1 MKKQIQSEESPWWR
15 NLSPDSTKKLLV
27 VVDLLLAKIE
37 INGINR
43 LLSMKVPKSEFE
55 DNGISD
61 FDEVII
67 MANRLSAGGTLFK
80 VANMDFTTR
89 LLFHKNEEPKDNL
102 VFSIVNSNVED
113 ELGKIKNELAQTQ
126 TLPATPVDEANAV
139 NRPYCLTEKGIG
151 YLKFGKYGRKKKIG
165 SKDSRPYLFLDC
177 ILVQIEAFK
186 TIEAVFSAI
195 WQEKDGKDQRL
206 TDP

>member
-1 MKKQIQSEESPWWR
+1 
-15 NLSPDSTKKLLV
+15 
-27 VVDLLLAKIE
+27 
-37 INGINR
+37 
-43 LLSMKVPKSEFE
+43 
-55 DNGISD
+55 
-61 FDEVII
+61 
-67 MANRLSAGGTLFK
+67 
-80 VANMDFTTR
+80 MDFTTR

-206 TDP
+206 TDPATSGSRKVEIIKNSAIKELQKGNKLGGKMKFEFNESETRVRAVLVD